1 VMNQKIV
8 REITPLTESDFF
20 TLFSREKQ
28 KFDFPLH
35 FHEEYEL
42 NLIINAE
49 GAKRMIGD
57 HVATITDM
65 ELVFVGPDLYHGWF
79 THQCESPL
87 IREVTI
93 QFNNEVLN
101 SQFLNKNQS
110 SFLKKLFE
118 DSKKGVLFS
127 RETIAGIKDEILQ
140 LKDSKGFDSVLD
152 FMRIFHKLSLAS
164 YTTLCNEGFH
174 ENSPE
179 ANSRRIKQVFDYM
192 NKNFRSE
199 ISLEELGQLVNMHE
213 VSLSRFIKK
222 RTGKNFIDCLN
233 EIRIGHAC
241 RLIIDTTQSI
251 SEIAYTCGFNNI
263 SYFNRVFK
271 KKKDCTPK
279 EFRENFAGVRVYV

>member
-1 VMNQKIV
+1 MNQKIV

-49 GAKRMIGD
+49 GARRIIGD
-57 HVATITDM
+57 HVATISDM

-87 IREVTI
+87 IQEVTI

-101 SQFLNKNQS
+101 SQFLSKNQS

-127 RETIAGIKDEILQ
+127 RETIASIKDEILQ

-152 FMRIFHKLSLAS
+152 FMRIFHKLSLSS

-174 ENSPE
+174 ENSPA

-199 ISLEELGQLVNMHE
+199 ISLEELGRLVNMHE